1 MAQEVLL
8 LTGEGEVHELH
19 EQGPLAQA
27 SPVAW
32 PATAC
37 TAVRPLYPEVFLFP
51 FLLYFTCLTETEG
64 PKPILAGA
72 TQSEPEANFCNKH
85 F

>member
-8 LTGEGEVHELH
+8 LTGEGEVHELR

-32 PATAC
+32 PAT
-37 TAVRPLYPEVFLFP
+37 T
-51 FLLYFTCLTETEG
+51 
-64 PKPILAGA
+64 
-72 TQSEPEANFCNKH
+72 
-85 F
+85 